1 MLWISLSR
9 RGLCWDSGEGW
20 QYQLTAVVYSDVS
33 ILLRTVLI
41 SYGTY
46 VLANP
51 VSNAYDALEILPCEQ
66 TEAK

>member
-1 MLWISLSR
+1 MGLW
-9 RGLCWDSGEGW
+9 RGMAIPA
-20 QYQLTAVVYSDVS
+20 AVVYSDVS
-33 ILLRTVLI
+33 ILLRIVLI

-51 VSNAYDALEILPCEQ
+51 VRNAYDALEILPCEQ